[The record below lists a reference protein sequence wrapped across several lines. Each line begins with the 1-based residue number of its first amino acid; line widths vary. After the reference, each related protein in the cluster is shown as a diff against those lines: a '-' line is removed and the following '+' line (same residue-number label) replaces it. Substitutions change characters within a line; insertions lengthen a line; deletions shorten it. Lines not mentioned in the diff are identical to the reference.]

1 VNEDFSLDKTSP
13 RHEVHQSK
21 LAYRINVIL
30 IANYRTNKKKL
41 FVQSVHFKDYKYI
54 FWDT

>member
-1 VNEDFSLDKTSP
+1 VNEDLSLDKTSP
-13 RHEVHQSK
+13 RHEVHHSE

-41 FVQSVHFKDYKYI
+41 LIVCS
-54 FWDT
+54 